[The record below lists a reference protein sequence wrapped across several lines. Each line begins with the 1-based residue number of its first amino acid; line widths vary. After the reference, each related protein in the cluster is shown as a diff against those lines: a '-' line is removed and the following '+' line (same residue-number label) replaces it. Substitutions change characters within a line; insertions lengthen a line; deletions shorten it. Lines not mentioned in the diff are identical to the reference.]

1 VNKSL
6 GMSSES
12 SRNSI
17 CPKLQTVQIREPLCG
32 AYRADSPKTAKL
44 VRLESSLGKFD
55 GLSFDHRNKREK
67 RADKKNAESNLQ
79 LEIIRW
85 CSFHLHHSPL
95 VFQLFGLLC
104 LSMAFKVSCCFEW
117 HVMGNSIPFLL

>member
-1 VNKSL
+1 VKAAAILFAETS
-6 GMSSES
+6 
-12 SRNSI
+12 
-17 CPKLQTVQIREPLCG
+17 TVQIRELFAG
-32 AYRADSPKTAKL
+32 LSRAVSRRKKTAKL
-44 VRLESSLGKFD
+44 VRLESQPRKFD